1 LLKDRLLLLGQ
12 EKQEKTVPRAMG
24 VASAP
29 WSQDFRERELLRK
42 ETTRAGTTDDPLT
55 PGFVHLLIDSPSTD
69 PRPGED

>member
-29 WSQDFRERELLRK
+29 WSQNFGEEHDFGEEELLRK

-55 PGFVHLLIDSPSTD
+55 PGFAHLLIV
-69 PRPGED
+69 